1 MSDSADGAASR
12 AHHDLVAQPHER
24 DDEGPIAD
32 AEAEAERMRSDERPL
47 GRLGRPLDR
56 RSPFFVGMA
65 GAAGV
70 AVTYVLAQ
78 LVLGTRDVLVLIGLA
93 FFLAVGLEPAVSWLA
108 RHAWP
113 RAAAVATVLATLV
126 AVFVGFLVMAITPL
140 VDQAT
145 QFASRAPE
153 YLTELTSK
161 GSWVSELDERFD
173 LRDRVQKLLS
183 TNQDTLMNGILGAGR
198 MVFGVLTNT
207 VIVLIL
213 TAYFLGY
220 LPAIR
225 RTMYRFVP
233 SSRRPRAILI
243 GDQMFAR
250 IGGYVLGNVLISLI
264 AGGVTFIWL
273 IVFGIPYALL
283 LAIAVM
289 ILDLIPAV
297 GATIAAVVVSL
308 IALTVSLPVGIATA
322 IFFIVYQTV
331 ENYLLAPKIMG
342 RVVQVPDVV
351 TVAAVLIGGTLL
363 GVVGAIVAIP
373 LAAAVLLLF
382 REILFPRLDRA

>member
-1 MSDSADGAASR
+1 MPDSAADAAK
-12 AHHDLVAQPHER
+12 AHHDLVAQPHDQE
-24 DDEGPIAD
+24 DEGPIAD
-32 AEAEAERMRSDERPL
+32 AEAKAEAMRSDERPL
-47 GRLGRPLDR
+47 GRPGRPLNL
-56 RSPFFVGMA
+56 RSPFFVGMV

-70 AVTYVLAQ
+70 AVTYALTQ

-108 RHAWP
+108 QRRFP
-113 RAAAVATVLATLV
+113 RAAAVSTVLLTLV

-145 QFASRAPE
+145 QFASRAPD
-153 YLTELTSK
+153 YLRDLTSK
-161 GSWVSELDERFD
+161 GSWTAELNTRFGIQ
-173 LRDRVQKLLS
+173 DRVQKLLS
-183 TNQDTLMNGILGAGR
+183 TNQETLVNGVLGAGK

-207 VIVLIL
+207 IIVLIL

-250 IGGYVLGNVLISLI
+250 IGGYVLGNVLISLV
-264 AGGVTFIWL
+264 AGAVTFVWL
-273 IVFGIPYALL
+273 IVFGVPYALL
-283 LAIAVM
+283 LALAVM

-322 IFFIVYQTV
+322 VFFIVYQAF
-331 ENYLLAPKIMG
+331 ENYLLAPKVMG

-363 GVVGAIVAIP
+363 GVIGAIVAIP
-373 LAAAVLLLF
+373 LAAAVLLLL
-382 REILFPRLDRA
+382 REVLFPRLDRA

>member
-1 MSDSADGAASR
+1 MSDSADDAAN
-12 AHHDLVAQPHER
+12 AHHDLVAQPHDEE
-24 DDEGPIAD
+24 DEGPIAD
-32 AEAEAERMRSDERPL
+32 AEAEAERMRSDERPM
-47 GRLGRPLDR
+47 GRPGRPLNR

-65 GAAGV
+65 AAAGV
-70 AVTYVLAQ
+70 AVTYALTQ
-78 LVLGTRDVLVLIGLA
+78 LVLGTLDVLVLIGLA

-108 RHAWP
+108 KRGWP
-113 RAAAVATVLATLV
+113 RGAAVSAVLMTLV

-145 QFASRAPE
+145 QFASRAPD
-153 YLTELTSK
+153 YLRDLTSK
-161 GSWVSELDERFD
+161 GSWFSELDTRFNVQER
-173 LRDRVQKLLS
+173 LQELLS
-183 TNQDTLMNGILGAGR
+183 TNQETLMNGILGAGR

-207 VIVLIL
+207 VIALIL

-273 IVFGIPYALL
+273 IALGIPYALL
-283 LAIAVM
+283 LSIGVM

-322 IFFIVYQTV
+322 VFFIVYQAV
-331 ENYLLAPKIMG
+331 ENYLLAPKVMG

-363 GVVGAIVAIP
+363 GVIGAIVAIP
-373 LAAAVLLLF
+373 LAAAVLLLL
-382 REILFPRLDRA
+382 REVAFPRLDKA